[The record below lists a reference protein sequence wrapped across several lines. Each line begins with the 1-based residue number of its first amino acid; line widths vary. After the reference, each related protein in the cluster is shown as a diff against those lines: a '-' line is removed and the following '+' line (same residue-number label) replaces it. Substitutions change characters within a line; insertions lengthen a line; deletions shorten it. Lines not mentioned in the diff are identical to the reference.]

1 MFESIY
7 VADASHALTYEYLV
21 FPQAPAFSEVGAVIM
36 ARLRDLP
43 TTLQQIHQ
51 IPLNLEYFI
60 CTYSTPSIV
69 ICLLCLSGD
78 KENVSNPLFPNRF
91 LQKLVR
97 ASEDYFGTP
106 LAPAKLSANSDTL
119 TLLIN
124 EMIVNGMPHVTET
137 NNLKNLVL
145 LKSLLST
152 IIKAGNQLA
161 SAATHKTLSS
171 LSAGPVSSVSSE
183 SDEIPWRKSN
193 VKYTNNEMFV
203 DVVESVNAI
212 LRPTKKKNK
221 LKLLSNSNFDSAFY
235 SSSTLPTSTKL
246 APVTRTI
253 TGSIEFIS
261 HISGVPQLQILFNS
275 AAANMEAVLLHRCI
289 NSDTWKTSRALS
301 FIPPDGN
308 STLLDYTIDLDKTQG
323 KNSANGLGALDFDCD
338 TGLGTQQ
345 NEFEFHIF
353 TLNVQ
358 GVSKI
363 EQIKV
368 VVFAYEPIGS
378 EDAADG
384 TTGQNEENRLNAIS
398 DIKCTRA
405 TDGDFIY
412 KGDGE
417 GEWTVKN
424 LQSGDHCLLRG
435 QIRLFNDQNVN
446 GPQLSSKE
454 DLLEIEDHKV
464 EHRKPLVPT
473 HFQVSYLYKGQVPSG
488 LKVDSLKLIS
498 AKGLGESVKPYKGVK
513 YITKTGNFTVRT
525 I

>member
-1 MFESIY
+1 MFESIF
-7 VADASHALTYEYLV
+7 VTDASHALTYEYLV
-21 FPQAPAFSEVGAVIM
+21 FPQAPAFSEVGAIVM
-36 ARLRDLP
+36 AKLKDVL
-43 TTLQQIHQ
+43 TTLQHIHQ

-60 CTYSTPSIV
+60 CTYYTHSIV
-69 ICLLCLSGD
+69 ICLLCLNREKD
-78 KENVSNPLFPNRF
+78 NVTNPLFPNRF

-97 ASEDYFGTP
+97 VGEDYFGAP

-124 EMIVNGMPHVTET
+124 EMIDSGLPHVTDT

-161 SAATHKTLSS
+161 SAATNKTLSS
-171 LSAGPVSSVSSE
+171 LSTGPISSISSE
-183 SDEIPWRKSN
+183 SDEIPWRKTN

-212 LRPTKKKNK
+212 LRPTKKKNT

-246 APVTRTI
+246 TPVTRTI

-275 AAANMEAVLLHRCI
+275 AVANMEAVMLHRCI
-289 NSDTWKTSRALS
+289 NYETWKSSRALS
-301 FIPPDGN
+301 FIPPDGS
-308 STLLDYTIDLDKTQG
+308 STLLDYTIDLDKLQG
-323 KNSANGLGALDFDCD
+323 KTQASGLGALECDCD
-338 TGLGTQQ
+338 VGLGPQQ
-345 NEFEFHIF
+345 NEFEFRIF
-353 TLNVQ
+353 SLQIQ

-363 EQIKV
+363 EQIKITV
-368 VVFAYEPIGS
+368 YAYEPLVN
-378 EDAADG
+378 EDAIESPIVQTDESG
-384 TTGQNEENRLNAIS
+384 RNAIS
-398 DIKCTRA
+398 DIKSVRA

-412 KGDGE
+412 KGE
-417 GEWTVKN
+417 GIAEWNIKN

-435 QIRLFNDQNVN
+435 QIRVFNDQSLN
-446 GPQLSSKE
+446 GQTLNSKE
-454 DLLEIEDHKV
+454 DLLEIEDNKT
-464 EHRKPLVPT
+464 EATKPLIPT
-473 HFQVSYLYKGQVPSG
+473 HFQVSYLYKGLVPSG
-488 LKVDSLKLIS
+488 LKVDSLKLVS

-513 YITKTGNFTVRT
+513 YITRTGNFTVRT
-525 I
+525 V